1 MEAKKILEQ
10 SIKEHLAAID
20 KARAELA
27 KAEVTYSVGD
37 RFYYQGNRE
46 AKRLLVRQWDN
57 KVSLIDLATGM
68 PVATSPA
75 PFPDHNRIPKDD
87 MERFCYMER
96 YTRYW
101 DSQKKILTI

>member
-10 SIKEHLAAID
+10 SIKEHQAAID

-37 RFYYQGNRE
+37 RFFYDGNRE
-46 AKRLLVRQWDN
+46 EKRLLVQHYDN
-57 KVSLIDLATGM
+57 KVSLIDLATGI
-68 PVATSPA
+68 PRAISPA
-75 PFPDHNRIPKDD
+75 PFTDPNRIPKDD
-87 MERFCYMER
+87 MERFCCMES

-101 DSQKKILTI
+101 DSQKKILT